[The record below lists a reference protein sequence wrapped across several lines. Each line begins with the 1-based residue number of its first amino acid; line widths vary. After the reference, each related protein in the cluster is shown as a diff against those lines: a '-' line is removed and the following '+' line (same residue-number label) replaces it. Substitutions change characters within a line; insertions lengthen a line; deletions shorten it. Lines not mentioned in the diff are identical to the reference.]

1 MPVITGTILPIFVSA
16 VGFREEPIFIDM
28 EKKDFITKGAIWI
41 AVVTAVIMA
50 IIGLCFGKVIEEN
63 LFAEV
68 TKWIFVTVVI
78 IIGVLEGFWF
88 SSVGLVIWHWKE
100 KHKNEKAD
108 KLD

>member
-28 EKKDFITKGAIWI
+28 EKKEFITKGAIWI
-41 AVVTAVIMA
+41 AVVTAVIA
-50 IIGLCFGKVIEEN
+50 LIIGLCFGKVIEEN
-63 LFAEV
+63 LFAEIC
-68 TKWIFVTVVI
+68 KWVVMTVVV
-78 IIGVLEGFWF
+78 IGVLEGFWF

-100 KHKNEKAD
+100 KHNNEKTN

>member
-1 MPVITGTILPIFVSA
+1 MSVVTGAILPIFVLA

-28 EKKDFITKGAIWI
+28 EKKEFIVKGAIWI

-68 TKWIFVTVVI
+68 SKWIVVTVVI
-78 IIGVLEGFWF
+78 VIGTLEGFWF
-88 SSVGLVIWHWKE
+88 STIGLLIWHWKE

>member
-28 EKKDFITKGAIWI
+28 EKKEFIVKGAIWI
-41 AVVTAVIMA
+41 AAVASVIA
-50 IIGLCFGKVIEEN
+50 LIIGLCFGKVIEEN
-63 LFAEV
+63 LFAEIC
-68 TKWIFVTVVI
+68 KWVVMTVVV
-78 IIGVLEGFWF
+78 IGVLEGFWF

-100 KHKNEKAD
+100 KHNNEKAD